1 MAIGNFGEFV
11 FEASSDVIKSFSD
24 FSLESEARWAE
35 HDMINVKKRAEYL
48 SDGDKKGS
56 FSLKLSAE
64 LGVNPSTERD
74 FLYNLKAN
82 GAVEYLIIGTRVIGK
97 FYIKSISE
105 EYSKIDNNG
114 IIWEIKLKISLNEY
128 CEDTYQETKLIN
140 NKNTTNVNQG
150 NKTLDY
156 NTGKVS

>member
-1 MAIGNFGEFV
+1 MAIGSFGEFV
-11 FEASSDVIKSFSD
+11 FEANSDVIKSFSD
-24 FSLESEARWAE
+24 FSLDSEARWAE
-35 HDMINVKKRAEYL
+35 HEMLNVKKRAEFL
-48 SDGDKKGS
+48 SDGDKKAS

-64 LGVNPSTERD
+64 LGVNPSEERD
-74 FLYNLKAN
+74 FLSDLKSQ

-105 EYSKIDNNG
+105 EYSKIDNSG
-114 IIWEIKLKISLNEY
+114 TIWEIKLKITLNEY
-128 CEDTYQETKLIN
+128 CEDTYLETKAVN
-140 NKNTTNVNQG
+140 TKNTSTNNQG